1 MSGRLDLRRGVVV
14 SADPLVVEI
23 DGERR
28 AAWADE
34 VLLGEMRA
42 GDEVV
47 VNAAAL
53 DLGLGSGGFDVVH
66 VNLTRGL
73 GSGGVERDAHVMKL
87 NYTSL
92 QHPVDPV
99 EGMERQRHSGEG
111 SARGDD
117 ARGMSAAASRSG
129 GAAHITARADT
140 PVVVLPLHGHLAP
153 AAWAAAQARPGSRVG
168 YVQTGGG
175 ALPGSFSRDVAAL
188 RERGLLCGHITAP
201 PAYGGEHE
209 ALSTVGALDAAATAL
224 GWDAILV
231 GPGPGI
237 IGSDTDFGHG
247 GMAALDSAHAALS
260 LRLPTIVS
268 PRLSSADPRE
278 RHRGLSHHT
287 ATVLELL
294 LAPVTV
300 AVPDASGVAGQATG
314 VTREAARAAAE
325 AGVSGEVVAQ
335 IEAASRGRHR
345 LRPVAV
351 DLDAYAASG
360 LPTTTMGRSI
370 AEDPLFFGAALAAGT
385 LIGSTEV
392 TKS

>member
-1 MSGRLDLRRGVVV
+1 VSDRLDLRRGTVV
-14 SADPLVVEI
+14 SAAPLVVEVE
-23 DGERR
+23 GERR
-28 AAWADE
+28 PAWADE
-34 VLLGEMRA
+34 ALLGEMRE

-47 VNAAAL
+47 VNCAAL
-53 DLGLGSGGFDVVH
+53 DLELGSGGFDVVH

-73 GSGGVERDAHVMKL
+73 GGGVTGDAHVMKL

-92 QHPVDPV
+92 QHPVEPV
-99 EGMERQRHSGEG
+99 EGLERLDPGGEG
-111 SARGDD
+111 AG
-117 ARGMSAAASRSG
+117 ASAAARED
-129 GAAHITARADT
+129 I
-140 PVVVLPLHGHLAP
+140 PVAVLPLHGHLAP
-153 AAWAAAQARPGSRVG
+153 AAWAVAQARPGIRVG
-168 YVQTGGG
+168 YVQSTGG
-175 ALPGSFSRDVAAL
+175 ALPGSLSRDVIEL
-188 RERGLLCGHITAP
+188 RERGLLCGFITAA

-268 PRLSSADPRE
+268 PRLSASDPRE

-300 AVPDASGVAGQATG
+300 AVPVG
-314 VTREAARAAAE
+314 AE
-325 AGVSGEVVAQ
+325 EISSH
-335 IEAASRGRHR
+335 IEAAGAGRHH
-345 LRPVAV
+345 LKEAEI
-351 DLDAYAASG
+351 DLDAYAVAG
-360 LPTTTMGRSI
+360 LPDTTMGRRL
-370 AEDPLFFGAALAAGT
+370 EDDPLFFESPLAAGT
-385 LIGSTEV
+385 LLASSAGGGNAEVPST
-392 TKS
+392 